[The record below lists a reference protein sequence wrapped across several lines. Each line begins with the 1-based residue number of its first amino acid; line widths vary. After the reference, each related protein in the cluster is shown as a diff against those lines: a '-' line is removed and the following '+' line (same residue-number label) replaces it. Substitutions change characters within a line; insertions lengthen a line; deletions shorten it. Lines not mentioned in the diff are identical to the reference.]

1 MILTEIFATTSDL
14 KRKLSDLFLLQIK
27 PRCNR
32 ELPVPTTT
40 TSSHWHLIVG
50 KNLNLKTGARPFAHW
65 FLHSSNRK
73 MVSSALL
80 QRPLVCE
87 CVLIMYNSSKAA
99 DARHQYRHL
108 VIRSTLLVKYL
119 IPRGTN
125 AVSINHYHTSL
136 SQCDCE
142 RTPNRS
148 PEQLLHVRTYTRAC
162 YTINNFLTN
171 FRTPL
176 QNRLFCA
183 SESTSTAL
191 SSFALVLEAIGSDN
205 PKHPRAN
212 GSFDFRARSSAPTAC
227 R

>member
-1 MILTEIFATTSDL
+1 
-14 KRKLSDLFLLQIK
+14 
-27 PRCNR
+27 
-32 ELPVPTTT
+32 
-40 TSSHWHLIVG
+40 
-50 KNLNLKTGARPFAHW
+50 
-65 FLHSSNRK
+65 

-125 AVSINHYHTSL
+125 AVSINDHHTSL

-191 SSFALVLEAIGSDN
+191 SSFACSKL
-205 PKHPRAN
+205 
-212 GSFDFRARSSAPTAC
+212 SAPIIQNIHVQMDRLTSAQEAVLPLLVGNPVALPSVTSP
-227 R
+227 